1 MSRYGVFGGGLLQG
15 RQVLARSSD
24 VRSHDGKVGVLLQSG
39 LGGAQQRRGGAA
51 ASSPPKFGVAQ
62 R

>member
-1 MSRYGVFGGGLLQG
+1 VFGGGLLQG